1 MTVLHV
7 FARIGYLLLVSAFWL
22 AVVLGVAFTV
32 AVVYGLVWDW
42 RQRRATRR
50 RRAVAAELYDQAT
63 DTRPPVRLPA
73 DHHNQLVADLAAH
86 RMRRCGND
94 FAEWDRELT
103 ETHGSD
109 A

>member
-32 AVVYGLVWDW
+32 AVFYGLVWDW
-42 RQRRATRR
+42 RERRATRR
-50 RRAVAAELYDQAT
+50 RRAVTELTRA
-63 DTRPPVRLPA
+63 RPPVRLPA
-73 DHHNQLVADLAAH
+73 DLHNQLVADLAAH